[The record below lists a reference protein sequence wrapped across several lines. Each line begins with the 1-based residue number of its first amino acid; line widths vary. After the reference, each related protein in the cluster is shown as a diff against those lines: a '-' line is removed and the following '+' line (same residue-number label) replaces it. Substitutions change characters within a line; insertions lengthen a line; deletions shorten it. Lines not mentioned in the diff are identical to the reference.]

1 MHIWSVEFWLLAG
14 LSLLTKYCII
24 STYPFLFN
32 VTVFFTW
39 KKKCCFPL
47 SFFLCV
53 PLFKNNDSLSFYLCC
68 LAVFFHCTDNY
79 QRIQE
84 RWVVGSF
91 IFEPGSKSPKNT
103 VHNSARLTIG
113 SSKDHYFLPPVG
125 RGQHPCH

>member
-1 MHIWSVEFWLLAG
+1 MVCGVLIASNTFTAYKVLHHIY
-14 LSLLTKYCII
+14 LSIFIQCHCFFHLKKNVA
-24 STYPFLFN
+24 FLS
-32 VTVFFTW
+32 
-39 KKKCCFPL
+39 L
-47 SFFLCV
+47 SFFLSV

-91 IFEPGSKSPKNT
+91 IFEPGSKSAKNT